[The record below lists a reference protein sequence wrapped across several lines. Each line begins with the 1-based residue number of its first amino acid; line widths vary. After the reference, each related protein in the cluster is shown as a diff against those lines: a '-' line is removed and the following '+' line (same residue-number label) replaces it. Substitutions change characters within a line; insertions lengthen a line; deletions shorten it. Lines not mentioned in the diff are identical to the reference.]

1 MDVHGFLELG
11 FEENEEEGVTGNQIG
26 DGNE

>member
-1 MDVHGFLELG
+1 MGLELG